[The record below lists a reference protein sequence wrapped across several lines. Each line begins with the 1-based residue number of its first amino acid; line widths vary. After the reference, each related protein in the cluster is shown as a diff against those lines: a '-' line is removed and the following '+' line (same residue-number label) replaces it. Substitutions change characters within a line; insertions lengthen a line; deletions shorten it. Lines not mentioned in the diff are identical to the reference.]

1 MEKNILVVSGNDEYT
16 VEHTAREQVSAW
28 VPEDEQALSLEVIE
42 GRASTIDEA
51 AAILDQAM
59 AALQTVGLFG
69 GKKVVW
75 LRQATFFKNSVIMKN
90 ERVRAQLATWAE
102 SFREGLSEEQYLVI
116 STPGIDRRSAF
127 YKALVSAGELVEA
140 ALPDRDYEV
149 RPLMIKRMR
158 ERFAQAQYK
167 LEPGAVEKLVDRVGF
182 LTRDLYSE
190 AEKLM
195 LYRHAEEQISCAD
208 VDIIASATREAVL
221 WDFTDALV
229 ERRLFEALRLYRKL
243 LFQKE
248 SPIRLIIALQ
258 KLYSDLLAFKEWHER
273 GWVRLAGRR
282 IEWASDAEI
291 DTHFLLKA
299 NDPRKMHW
307 FRASKLLSQALPQ
320 SVKRLDACRRLTLKT
335 HERMISGGS
344 ISHEL
349 MLEVLLI
356 RLCGKG
362 GAKRAQTEEKYV

>member
-28 VPEDEQALSLEVIE
+28 VPEEEQALSLEVIE

-51 AAILDQAM
+51 VAILDQAM

-116 STPGIDRRSAF
+116 SAPGIDRRSAF
-127 YKALVSAGELVEA
+127 YKALVSVGELVEA

-158 ERFAQAQYK
+158 ERFAEAEYK

-195 LYRHAEEQISCAD
+195 LYRHAEEQITCAD

-229 ERRLFEALRLYRKL
+229 ERRLSEALRLYRKL

-273 GWVRLAGRR
+273 GWVRLAAGG
-282 IEWASDAEI
+282 
-291 DTHFLLKA
+291 
-299 NDPRKMHW
+299 
-307 FRASKLLSQALPQ
+307 LSGHP
-320 SVKRLDACRRLTLKT
+320 TLK
-335 HERMISGGS
+335 
-344 ISHEL
+344 
-349 MLEVLLI
+349 
-356 RLCGKG
+356 
-362 GAKRAQTEEKYV
+362 

>member
-28 VPEDEQALSLEVIE
+28 VPEEEQALSLEVIE

-51 AAILDQAM
+51 AAILDQAI

-182 LTRDLYSE
+182 LTRDFS
-190 AEKLM
+190 
-195 LYRHAEEQISCAD
+195 
-208 VDIIASATREAVL
+208 T
-221 WDFTDALV
+221 
-229 ERRLFEALRLYRKL
+229 
-243 LFQKE
+243 
-248 SPIRLIIALQ
+248 
-258 KLYSDLLAFKEWHER
+258 
-273 GWVRLAGRR
+273 
-282 IEWASDAEI
+282 
-291 DTHFLLKA
+291 
-299 NDPRKMHW
+299 
-307 FRASKLLSQALPQ
+307 
-320 SVKRLDACRRLTLKT
+320 
-335 HERMISGGS
+335 
-344 ISHEL
+344 
-349 MLEVLLI
+349 
-356 RLCGKG
+356 
-362 GAKRAQTEEKYV
+362 